1 MNDTA
6 KKVTKRLTDE
16 EKAGI
21 NQMLASKK
29 THKEI
34 MQKYNVSSSTVSNIV
49 KKLAGKNTKL
59 SEYKDSKNVTALK
72 TSLIAIR
79 NRKLLVEEMLTGS
92 LKQEL
97 EQLAIAE
104 ENLEKTIDSIIQLE
118 AYSQNS

>member
-1 MNDTA
+1 MNNVA
-6 KKVTKRLTDE
+6 KKVTRRLTDE
-16 EKAGI
+16 EKTGI
-21 NQMLASKK
+21 NQMLLNKK

-34 MQKYNVSSSTVSNIV
+34 MEKYNVSSSTVSNIV
-49 KKLAGKNTKL
+49 KKMAGKSRK
-59 SEYKDSKNVTALK
+59 SVEYKDSKNVAALK
-72 TSLIAIR
+72 ASLIAVR

-118 AYSQNS
+118 AYSQNA